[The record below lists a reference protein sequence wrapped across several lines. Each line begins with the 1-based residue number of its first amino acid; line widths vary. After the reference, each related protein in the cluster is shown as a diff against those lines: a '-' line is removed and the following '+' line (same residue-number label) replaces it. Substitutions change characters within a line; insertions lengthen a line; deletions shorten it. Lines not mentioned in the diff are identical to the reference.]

1 MFASER
7 HRHIVRLVEAMGR
20 VDVPDL
26 AERFDVSEKTIRK
39 DLLILASDHRLI
51 RSSGGAQRIDHARGE
66 ATFDGRRRV
75 AAEAKRRIGAA
86 AAALV
91 EDGQT
96 IAFDAST
103 TALEVAVCLREG
115 GGWRQLT
122 VVTNGIRIA
131 EQLAGVSG
139 VTVLTPGGRV
149 RWDAMSLVGPWGDAF
164 FKRIPLHHAFLGAAG
179 LTVDAGM
186 TDRTLDEALIKR
198 EMAANASEVTAIVDR
213 SKWGRT
219 ALVTFCPMRRVD
231 RIVMDAP
238 APTDLAA
245 ASARAAIALL
255 EAGDGR
261 IIGRT
266 SPTSMGVG
274 IRR

>member
-7 HRHIVRLVEAMGR
+7 HRHIVRLVEAQGR

-26 AERFDVSEKTIRK
+26 AERFEVSEKTIRK

-51 RSSGGAQRIDHARGE
+51 RASGGAQRIDLARIE

-75 AAEAKRRIGAA
+75 AAEAKRRIGVA

-103 TALEVAVCLREG
+103 TALEVAVCLRNG

-131 EQLAGVSG
+131 EQLAGVPG

-164 FKRIPLHHAFLGAAG
+164 FGRIHLHHAFLGAAG
-179 LTVDAGM
+179 LTVEAGM

-198 EMAANASEVTAIVDR
+198 EMAANARQVTAIVDH

-219 ALVTFCPMRRVD
+219 ALVTFCPLSRVD
-231 RIVMDAP
+231 RIVTDAP
-238 APTDLAA
+238 ASLDLAA
-245 ASARAAIALL
+245 AAARTGIDLLAAANHRPF
-255 EAGDGR
+255 ERPTPTRMGDGIQR
-261 IIGRT
+261 
-266 SPTSMGVG
+266 
-274 IRR
+274 